1 LKLFDRDDVIKLA
14 TDLYLIEGENKA
26 RFPFCNAFLIT
37 GSQTVLIDTGIGEQK
52 LKEIDR
58 LKRIDRVI
66 FSHSHPDHI
75 AGYGVLRDRHLM
87 LPEETGEDVNDL
99 VALGTRF
106 TGSAEEGK
114 KWAAF
119 VKNILR
125 IEPLRDPD
133 DRYGNGDILDFGT
146 VRLEAVHVPGHLNDH
161 YCFFDHETKT
171 LLSTDIDFSSF
182 GPWYGNPECAIEPFI
197 EGIRKVMS
205 FSCEQVCS
213 SHKPP
218 MKKDDAKAAF
228 DAFLN
233 MFDRHRQLILDLCDS
248 PVTLDQIAEI
258 SPFYSNKLKGTIVQD
273 IFEKNMILKNLDLLV
288 RDGLVVRTDGFFKRR
303 KI

>member
-1 LKLFDRDDVIKLA
+1 MNLFDRNDVIKLA
-14 TDLYLIEGENKA
+14 GDLYLIEGDNSA

-37 GSQTVLIDTGIGEQK
+37 GKETVIIDTGIGEQK
-52 LKEIDR
+52 LKDIDR
-58 LKRIDRVI
+58 ECRIDRVI
-66 FSHSHPDHI
+66 ISHSHPDHI
-75 AGYGVLRDRHLM
+75 AGYGLLRDRHLM
-87 LPEETGEDVNDL
+87 LPAETGKDVNDL

-106 TGSAEEGK
+106 TGSPEEGR

-133 DRYGNGDILDFGT
+133 GRYRNGEILDFGSI
-146 VRLEAVHVPGHLNDH
+146 RLEAIHVPGHLNDH

-182 GPWYGNPECAIEPFI
+182 GPWYGNPECSIELFM
-197 EGIRKVMS
+197 EGIRKVMT
-205 FSCEQVCS
+205 FPYDQVCS

-218 MKKDDAKAAF
+218 MKKDEVKAAF
-228 DAFLN
+228 NEFLE
-233 MFDRHRQLILDLCDS
+233 MFERQRQQILNLCDS
-248 PVTLDQIAEI
+248 LITLDQIAEI